1 MFSERFLSFTII
13 LPLRFHSLWRNG
25 MCGLEDHDCR
35 ARKQARQGRVRDNR
49 TAEQPNNRISTR
61 QMNIVYAHENKT

>member
-1 MFSERFLSFTII
+1 MAPI
-13 LPLRFHSLWRNG
+13 LWRNG

-35 ARKQARQGRVRDNR
+35 ARKQARQGRVGSNR

-61 QMNIVYAHENKT
+61 PAASFKLQIIIFIENIVIRDI